1 MTKQTIW
8 YETQL
13 PNIVLDSIQPNSI
26 PQQSTVYDDTGEK
39 VINNKIRNSKSIPIN
54 SDHWIFSFIWYY
66 LYKSNIDNFR
76 YDIEELESDS
86 LEYSTYSSGE
96 YYFWHKDSAINHKFK
111 KTHDTCVDGQTY
123 NFIQE
128 NISKSRKLSFILN
141 LSDYNEYSGGNIQ
154 FLSETGKVYFAPRT
168 KGAIIIFDSRSSY
181 RIQKVN
187 DGTKKVLFGHAIG
200 PEWR

>member
-111 KTHDTCVDGQTY
+111 KTHVTCVDGQTY
-123 NFIQE
+123 KIIQE
-128 NISKSRKLSFILN
+128 NISKR
-141 LSDYNEYSGGNIQ
+141 
-154 FLSETGKVYFAPRT
+154 
-168 KGAIIIFDSRSSY
+168 
-181 RIQKVN
+181 
-187 DGTKKVLFGHAIG
+187 
-200 PEWR
+200 